1 MSSNK
6 KKRQNQRPFLAQ
18 PLVMVVV
25 VLLCILLILSL
36 RESSHKAQLSKTNL
50 EENQA
55 NVGQLES
62 QHQAKLDLLEQS
74 QNDLYKEK
82 IQRNELLQQKEGEI
96 TIQLPDVNPN
106 ELDLKATEA
115 NDQSWRNNRQAWFNL
130 LVKQ

>member
-6 KKRQNQRPFLAQ
+6 KRRQNKRSFLAQ
-18 PLVMVVV
+18 PLVMMIAAV
-25 VLLCILLILSL
+25 LCILLILSL

-55 NVGQLES
+55 NVGQLET

-96 TIQLPDVNPN
+96 IIQLPDVKLN
-106 ELDLKATEA
+106 ELDLKATEL
-115 NDQSWRNNRQAWFNL
+115 NDQSWRSNRRAWFDL
-130 LVKQ
+130 LVNQ

>member
-115 NDQSWRNNRQAWFNL
+115 NDQSWHNNRQAWFNL